1 MRASENCANRVEDR
15 ARDSVSNSVGLKR
28 FAVVMMV
35 WALATVASAR
45 NVDLKPGR
53 YEVTV
58 SYEVQ
63 HERQSQSQT
72 TARCIRTQ
80 DLGNPEEIFND
91 RTGPMRKKE
100 EICTVKGFKA
110 VADRISYDADCSNR
124 TVHVE
129 GTVDESSFSIVRMA
143 TPKVGQAVPV
153 KLVIRGRRTGDC
165 VFVGEDDANS
175 LRDSRGVFQNTF

>member
-1 MRASENCANRVEDR
+1 MVCKRELRKPRRDY
-15 ARDSVSNSVGLKR
+15 ARYSASNSAALKT

-35 WALATVASAR
+35 WALATIASAR
-45 NVDLKPGR
+45 NVELKPGK

-63 HERQSQSQT
+63 HERQNQSQT
-72 TARCIRTQ
+72 TPRCIRTQ

-91 RTGPMRKKE
+91 RTGPTRKKE
-100 EICTVKGFKA
+100 EICTVKDFKA
-110 VADRISYDADCSNR
+110 VAGRISYDAECSNR

-129 GTVDESSFSIVRMA
+129 GTVDESGFSIVRTA

-165 VFVGEDDANS
+165 ELVGDATS
-175 LRDSRGVFQNTF
+175 SSRDSH